1 MIPGTQK
8 FGRRQNSSIWSFLA
22 VFVGYSTQV
31 FWLRGRLQRLVPRLH
46 ENWDVVKTRRFGLV
60 VSMGNSTQ
68 FFFWLRRRFQ
78 RTMTLGTRKLGC
90 RQNSSICSFL
100 AVFVGYNTQFLAPE
114 TTRRKNTSIWS
125 FLAVIM
131 GNSRRFFGSGYDF
144 NAY

>member
-1 MIPGTQK
+1 MTPGTQK

-46 ENWDVVKTRRFGLV
+46 ETWDVVKTRRFGHFWL
-60 VSMGNSTQ
+60 
-68 FFFWLRRRFQ
+68 FPWAIAHKFIWLRRRFQ
-78 RTMTLGTRKLGC
+78 RTVTLGTRKLGC

-114 TTRRKNTSIWS
+114 TISTARDPVYTKIGTS
-125 FLAVIM
+125 
-131 GNSRRFFGSGYDF
+131 
-144 NAY
+144 